1 MGFYRGPNIVTD
13 GLVYAMDAGS
23 GRSYDGTT
31 SLNDLVGSN
40 TGTLINGV
48 TYQSIN
54 GGVFDFDGTDDYIS
68 FGNVQSLINNTQG
81 TISIWVNPS
90 TTSMKFALGWF
101 GNTSNYMRLEVSGNG
116 IVQLL
121 TEVGNV
127 GNVLS
132 SNPATT
138 PLNQWTNIV
147 ITQNGTNSKFH
158 INGVLQAGSGNSTWF
173 ATHPTLNLYLGYKMS
188 WAGYYYNGKIANTL
202 IYDQALT
209 TAEVLQNF
217 NAQKS
222 RFGL

>member
-13 GLVYAMDAGS
+13 ALVLAIDAGS
-23 GRSYDGTT
+23 TRSYPGSGTT
-31 SLNDLVGSN
+31 VTDLVGTSN
-40 TGTLINGV
+40 GTLNNGV
-48 TYQSIN
+48 GFSAAN
-54 GGVFDFDGTDDYIS
+54 GGSFTFDGTDDYIS

-81 TISIWVNPS
+81 TISIWVNPA

-101 GNTSNYMRLEVSGNG
+101 GNTSNYMRLQVSGNG
-116 IVQLL
+116 ITTLL
-121 TEVGNV
+121 TEVSNV
-127 GNVLS
+127 GNSVS
-132 SNPATT
+132 STDTT

-147 ITQNGTNSKFH
+147 ITQNGTNSKIH

-173 ATHPTLNLYLGYKMS
+173 ATHPTLSLYLGYKLS
-188 WAGYYYNGKIANTL
+188 WAGYYYDGKIANTL

-209 TAEVLQNF
+209 QAEVTQNY